1 MGQREGAHEQHCET
15 EDEHAA
21 AEAAICEANAER
33 SQLLLLLHT
42 CAANVPSVID
52 TRA

>member
-21 AEAAICEANAER
+21 AEAAICEANTER

-42 CAANVPSVID
+42 YAAKVPSVID